1 MKNKK
6 QYFKSGAVVI
16 FTLFL
21 ILTGVFAQNGN
32 TNSPA
37 NSQTENQ
44 NTSTVANAANSRP
57 ANTNTA
63 ANTVANS
70 IPAPVVSPSDS
81 PKTSPASST
90 DPKIKDIYRLGYQKA
105 SAEDRG
111 WAGIGD
117 IIVVEVEN
125 LKPLVNKA
133 KCEDSNGTPLT
144 SDCTKQELALFLDG
158 RKIVGIVP
166 ESIALDGNN
175 GSLQFHLKRSVNQ
188 NDEMWA
194 DLLGNPSLK
203 GENTIFERDTKV
215 SIGLENNSAI
225 NDSKQFRLLRIRQYR
240 FWIFTVLYGLLLFL
254 MYRLAVKSDI
264 LRDIGE
270 QPDPQSNSYGFGIR
284 RAFSFGE
291 KLRLK
296 PYSLARFQ
304 MAFWFL
310 LVIGSFSY
318 VWLITGAYDIIT
330 TEILGLIGIGAGTAL
345 GAAAIDV
352 GRVEGDNIKS
362 KENEAKKAELE
373 TALQNLE
380 TQLNVSPPPDNSAD
394 LTAQIAAK
402 KKEIADLDAEIA
414 KLSAAKRPE
423 SEGFLKDVL
432 TDATGVS
439 FHRFQMFIWTLV
451 LGVIFIAAVWSRL
464 SMPEFGA
471 TLLALF
477 GISAGTYLGF
487 KIPEKQS

>member
-1 MKNKK
+1 MKTKK
-6 QYFKSGAVVI
+6 QYFRSGAVVI

-21 ILTGVFAQNGN
+21 ILTGVFAQNSN
-32 TNSPA
+32 TNSA
-37 NSQTENQ
+37 VNSQTGNQ
-44 NTSTVANAANSRP
+44 NTSAAANLVNSRP
-57 ANTNTA
+57 TNSGTV
-63 ANTVANS
+63 ANTVANAT
-70 IPAPVVSPSDS
+70 PAPTVSP
-81 PKTSPASST
+81 AT
-90 DPKIKDIYRLGYQKA
+90 DPVTTPAVAETKIKDIYRLGYQKA
-105 SAEDRG
+105 SAEERG
-111 WAGIGD
+111 WAGIND

-125 LKPLVNKA
+125 LKPLVNRA
-133 KCEDSNGTPLT
+133 KCVDGSGNPLP
-144 SDCTKQELALFLDG
+144 SGCTKQELALFLDG
-158 RKIVGIVP
+158 RKIAGITP
-166 ESIALDGNN
+166 ESTALDGNN

-188 NDEMWA
+188 NDELWS

-203 GENTIFERDTKV
+203 GENTFFERDTKV
-215 SIGLENNSAI
+215 SIGLENDSAI

-240 FWIFTVLYGLLLFL
+240 FIIFTILYGFLLFL

-264 LRDIGE
+264 LRDLGE
-270 QPDPQSNSYGFGIR
+270 QPDSGNNSYGFGIM
-284 RAFSFGE
+284 RAFSVGE
-291 KLRLK
+291 TQKLK

-318 VWLITGAYDIIT
+318 IWLITGAYDIIT

-352 GRVEGDNIKS
+352 GKGEDDKVKS
-362 KENEAKKAELE
+362 KENEAQKAELE
-373 TALQNLE
+373 TAIKNLE
-380 TQLNVSPPPDNSAD
+380 TELNVSPPPDNSAD

-402 KKEIADLDAEIA
+402 KKELDELEKEAA
-414 KLSAAKRPE
+414 KLTKTLRPE
-423 SEGFLKDVL
+423 SEGFLKDIL

-451 LGVIFIAAVWSRL
+451 LGIIFLVAVWSRL
-464 SMPEFGA
+464 SMPEFGT
-471 TLLALF
+471 TLLALL